1 MATNVDYASKGGITL
16 DITIAI
22 DGPAGAGKSTIA
34 KILSERFNLMY
45 VNTGYMYRAVTFL
58 ALRRNIPLDD
68 IKGICDM
75 TRKLEMHFNGERLI
89 VDGQDITD
97 FIKTPEV
104 SSSVS
109 QYSAIPELRSI
120 LVELQRK
127 MAAKF
132 GVVMDGR
139 DIGTVV
145 LKDAPF
151 KFFVTAAPD
160 ERAGRR
166 CLEYSEKGI
175 KLNFEEVLSD
185 IKKRDYFDSHRDTD
199 PLKKAEDAI
208 EIDTSKLTIDE
219 VIEKIVDIINKRIN
233 NNTSGDLV

>member
-1 MATNVDYASKGGITL
+1 M

-34 KILSERFNLMY
+34 KILSEHFNLMY
-45 VNTGYMYRAVTFL
+45 VNTGYMYRAVTFF
-58 ALRRNIPLDD
+58 AIRNNIGLDN

-75 TRKLEMHFNGERLI
+75 AEKLEMHFSDDRLI

-97 FIKTPEV
+97 NIKTPEV
-104 SSSVS
+104 SSCVS
-109 QYSAIPELRSI
+109 QYSAIPELRLI
-120 LVELQRK
+120 LVDLQRK

-151 KFFVTAAPD
+151 KFFITADPC
-160 ERAGRR
+160 ERARRR
-166 CLEYSEKGI
+166 CAEYSEKGI
-175 KLNFEEVLSD
+175 KLDFEDVLND
-185 IKKRDYFDSHRDTD
+185 IKKRDYIDSHREID

-219 VIEKIVDIINKRIN
+219 VVEKIIDVINKTDI
-233 NNTSGDLV
+233 SGDLA